1 MQITVIGA
9 ACIDI
14 IAKSKDKIAQG
25 ITNPA
30 EINLRAGG
38 EARNIASMLVR
49 KGAEVSLITAVGDD
63 ALGNLLRES
72 CNDIGI
78 NTDSW
83 IIKSNANTCVNLI
96 AQNSDGAPYVEL
108 GATTAPESIRT
119 SEITKHK
126 NQIINADLLIV
137 DLNLSE
143 KILSVIIELRGEK
156 PILVDTVSALKALR
170 ISNLLEHIDIIKL
183 NREQAESLTGIY
195 LDTKERVKQA
205 CFDIVN
211 RGAKRVFVTL
221 GMAGACAAD
230 KNSAIFV
237 PAHPVAVKGVIGA
250 GDAFATGLA
259 LGMSKDLRSQAQM
272 AVTFAHDH
280 LKRFE

>member
-9 ACIDI
+9 ASIDI
-14 IAKSKDKIAQG
+14 IAKSKEKLDPEIS
-25 ITNPA
+25 NPA
-30 EINLRAGG
+30 DINLRAGG

-63 ALGNLLRES
+63 ALGALLNES
-72 CNDIGI
+72 CKHIGI
-78 NTDSW
+78 NTNAW
-83 IIKSNANTCVNLI
+83 IIKKAANTCVNLI
-96 AQNSDGAPYVEL
+96 AQDNDGAPHIQMN
-108 GATTAPESIRT
+108 ATTAPELIRT

-126 NQIINADLLIV
+126 NLIKDADLLIL
-137 DLNLSE
+137 DLNLAE
-143 KILSVIIELRGEK
+143 KILPVIFELRENK
-156 PILVDTVSALKALR
+156 PVLVDTVSPEKALR
-170 ISNLLEHIDIIKL
+170 INNLLEQVDIIKL
-183 NREQAESLTGIY
+183 NREQAESLSGIK

-205 CFDIVN
+205 CFSLVN
-211 RGAKRVFVTL
+211 RGVGRVFVTL

-237 PAHPVAVKGVIGA
+237 PSHPVAVKDVIGA

-259 LGMSKDLRSQAQM
+259 MGMSKDLRSQAEQG
-272 AVTFAHDH
+272 VTYAYEH